1 MGAKYTDENT
11 EDAINIMADYTG
23 VDANV
28 ASASVNCEDRD
39 VKITDDKIAAFKA
52 TVEFLISSNQFDT
65 SSDDCV
71 IKSADDITKYIN
83 TSYYD
88 AIK

>member
-1 MGAKYTDENT
+1 MGCPKTP
-11 EDAINIMADYTG
+11 NICP
-23 VDANV
+23 NP
-28 ASASVNCEDRD
+28 
-39 VKITDDKIAAFKA
+39 KITDDKIAAFKA
-52 TVEFLISSNQFDT
+52 TVEFLISSNQFDI